1 MKKITVSSIA
11 ALIVFATSAPMAIAD
26 DAEPAPRA
34 FEEFPDALGVF
45 FGLASGM
52 GLSYHSWLP
61 DTPRSGI
68 QVAAGV
74 LYSPDAAN
82 DIFWGSVLDY
92 TVGLEYQYSVFG
104 EDFVSWLSGLLY
116 LWGGIAHYGFIEQ
129 IVVQDAVYTDD
140 YDLVSETVYGA
151 GPYTPT
157 ITIGIGIGVEVI
169 LFRHFSFPIEVGYVA
184 TYNLIADTF
193 LAGFNVTL
201 TPQGGGRYRF

>member
-1 MKKITVSSIA
+1 MKKIIVLCITAFVMFSIFVST
-11 ALIVFATSAPMAIAD
+11 AT
-26 DAEPAPRA
+26 AEDVEPSPKA

-45 FGLASGM
+45 FGPAGGM

-61 DTPRSGI
+61 DAPRSGV

-92 TVGLEYQYSVFG
+92 TAGFEYQYSVFG
-104 EDFVSWLSGLLY
+104 EDFTNWLSGLLY
-116 LWGGIAHYGFIEQ
+116 LWGGVAHRGFIEQ
-129 IVVQDAVYTDD
+129 VVVQDAVFDD
-140 YDLVSETVYGA
+140 ESELVSETVYGA

-157 ITIGIGIGVEVI
+157 VTLGIGIGVEVI
-169 LFRHFSFPIEVGYVA
+169 LFRHFSFPVEVGYVA

-193 LAGFNVTL
+193 LGGLSVNL
-201 TPQGGGRYRF
+201 TPQGGARYRY